1 MVQRQVLI
9 KIRKMQCAICQ
20 KETLYKF
27 LSLGHQPPSNS
38 FLKKEDLNKPEI
50 YYPLDVYYCETCGL
64 VQLGY
69 AVNPETLFK
78 EYVYT
83 TGTNNSLVKNF
94 IELVEKLVKKFKLT
108 KNDFAIDIG
117 SNDGTLL
124 KGYLKYNIKI
134 LGVEP
139 SSAADIAIR
148 EMVPTIK
155 EFFNKKTALKIEK
168 NYGKAKVITAANVF
182 AHVRDLISFVEGVK
196 ELLTDNGVFV
206 LESHY
211 LLNLL
216 TDMQWD
222 SIYHEHLRYY
232 NLKSLIYLFNKFDM
246 DLFDAERIITHGGSI
261 RVYVCKK
268 GAYSKSNNIKK
279 LMEMEEGNGLYK
291 KNTYLEFGKKVFEHK
306 IKLQEMLR
314 TIKKKGKKI
323 VGIGAPAK
331 GNTLLNYCNITQ
343 DIMDYIVEKSD
354 LKIGLYTPGMHIKVV
369 SEDLLFK
376 EQPDYAL
383 MLSWNIADEIISKLK
398 KMGYK
403 GKIIV
408 PIPKPHI
415 VN

>member
-1 MVQRQVLI
+1 M
-9 KIRKMQCAICQ
+9 
-20 KETLYKF
+20 ENLYKF
-27 LSLGHQPPSNS
+27 LSLGHQPPSNA
-38 FLKKEDLNKPEI
+38 FLKEEDLNKPET
-50 YYPLDVYYCETCGL
+50 YYPLDLFYCGKCKL

-69 AVNPETLFK
+69 AVDPNILFK

-108 KNDFAIDIG
+108 KSDFAIDIG

-124 KGYLKYNIKI
+124 KWYLKYNIKI
-134 LGVEP
+134 LGIEP

-148 EMVPTIK
+148 ERAPTIK

-168 NYGKAKVITAANVF
+168 KYGKAKVITAANVF
-182 AHVRDLISFVEGVK
+182 AHVKDLKSFVEGVK

-211 LLNLL
+211 LLNLI

-268 GAYSKSNNIKK
+268 GDYSKSNNIRK
-279 LMEMEEGNGLYK
+279 LVEMEEGNGLYNK
-291 KNTYLEFGKKVFEHK
+291 ETFMKFSRKVLLHK
-306 IKLQEMLR
+306 MEIQEMLR
-314 TIKKKGKKI
+314 TIKKKGKRI

-331 GNTLLNYCNITQ
+331 GNTLLNYCNITP
-343 DIMDYIVEKSD
+343 DIMDFIVEKSD
-354 LKIGLYTPGMHIKVV
+354 LKIGLYAPGIHIKVV
-369 SEDLLFK
+369 EENFLFE
-376 EQPDYAL
+376 EQPEYAFL
-383 MLSWNIADEIISKLK
+383 LAWNIADEIIPKLK

-403 GKIIV
+403 GKFIV

-415 VN
+415 VD